1 MQTKQHTLA
10 NEYSF
15 EGKGLHTGTYSHIT
29 LKPAPC
35 GTGVVFLR
43 TDLGEGKCVK
53 ALAENVTSTARST
66 TISDGEVSVTT
77 IEHLMSALTGMG
89 VDNAFIEIDNIE
101 VPILDGSALPYA
113 REILKDGTVEQEEDR
128 HFITIPHTVEI
139 KDEKSGS
146 WVRIEPAE
154 EPSADV
160 TVDFNSRVLGV
171 QTAHWDMG
179 TDFATEI
186 AVCRTFVFFH
196 EIEYLFKNNLIKG
209 GDVDNAIVIVEYPT
223 SEEQLRYVAEMIGKP
238 VLRVTEK
245 GYLDNLELHFDNEC
259 GRHKLLD
266 LIGDMR
272 LSGGW
277 MNAHITAFKPGHT
290 INTMAAKEL
299 RKLLKNK

>member
-53 ALAENVTSTARST
+53 ALAENVSSTARST

-128 HFITIPHTVEI
+128 HLSQSPILSKSKMKSPVHG
-139 KDEKSGS
+139 SGS
-146 WVRIEPAE
+146 SLPRSLPPTLPSISTQEFSGSRPLIGTWVRI
-154 EPSADV
+154 
-160 TVDFNSRVLGV
+160 
-171 QTAHWDMG
+171 
-179 TDFATEI
+179 
-186 AVCRTFVFFH
+186 
-196 EIEYLFKNNLIKG
+196 
-209 GDVDNAIVIVEYPT
+209 
-223 SEEQLRYVAEMIGKP
+223 
-238 VLRVTEK
+238 
-245 GYLDNLELHFDNEC
+245 LHP
-259 GRHKLLD
+259 R
-266 LIGDMR
+266 
-272 LSGGW
+272 
-277 MNAHITAFKPGHT
+277 
-290 INTMAAKEL
+290 
-299 RKLLKNK
+299 